1 MEAMAHGIE
10 IIRSNRSTPE
20 TQSGFTLIELM
31 ITMLISG
38 FVIAGIYSAYTTQLE
53 SYGTQEDV
61 AVIQQNI
68 RSAMMIMARDI
79 REAGCNPT
87 ESLNPGF
94 VSATAGLIQF
104 TRDIGGNIIAP
115 NEGDGDLDDLD
126 ENISFGFSQAVD
138 VDGNGI
144 ADGGTQGADWSAA
157 GNFGRNTNTGGGF
170 QPIAESVDAVEF
182 NYIMSDGTS
191 STAPAPSRY
200 NEIRAVQV
208 SMLVR
213 SQRMDPDFTN
223 IARYTTAA
231 GTVWGPF
238 NDNFRRRFA
247 ATTIQCRN
255 LGL

>member
-1 MEAMAHGIE
+1 MEAMAPGINM
-10 IIRSNRSTPE
+10 IQFNSCKPDP
-20 TQSGFTLIELM
+20 QSGYTLIELM
-31 ITMLISG
+31 ITMLISV
-38 FVIAGIYSAYTTQLE
+38 FVIAGIYSAYTNQLE
-53 SYGTQEDV
+53 SYSTQEDV

-68 RSAMMIMARDI
+68 RSAMMIMTRDI
-79 REAGCNPT
+79 REAGCDPT

-94 VSATAGLIQF
+94 VSATTGQIQF
-104 TRDIGGNIIAP
+104 TRDIRGDLISA
-115 NEGDGDLDDLD
+115 NEGDGDLADQD
-126 ENISFGFSQAVD
+126 ENVSFGFSAAVD
-138 VDGNGI
+138 FDSNGI

-182 NYIMSDGTS
+182 NYILSDGTS
-191 STAPAPSRY
+191 STAPTPSRF

-213 SQRMDPDFTN
+213 SQRLDLKFTN
-223 IARYTTAA
+223 TTAYTTAS